1 MVDQTSD
8 SRFQSLRELQG
19 FQGLAVASFSS
30 DDVGVSRSQV
40 FFILDYLKSPV
51 ENKLQM

>member
-1 MVDQTSD
+1 MEDQTSK
-8 SRFQSLRELQG
+8 SGFKSLRELQG
-19 FQGLAVASFSS
+19 LQGPFAVSFSS

-40 FFILDYLKSPV
+40 FFILDYLKSPA